1 MARDQ
6 SPEAIKKIASVWD
19 WKSKPSFMANDT
31 SHQRSVNATKGRR
44 VNDALPAHMQVFK
57 EKK

>member
-1 MARDQ
+1 MRKQ
-6 SPEAIKKIASVWD
+6 EPEAIKKIASVWD
-19 WKSKPSFMANDT
+19 WKDKPSFMANDT

-44 VNDALPAHMQVFK
+44 INDPLPPNLQIYK